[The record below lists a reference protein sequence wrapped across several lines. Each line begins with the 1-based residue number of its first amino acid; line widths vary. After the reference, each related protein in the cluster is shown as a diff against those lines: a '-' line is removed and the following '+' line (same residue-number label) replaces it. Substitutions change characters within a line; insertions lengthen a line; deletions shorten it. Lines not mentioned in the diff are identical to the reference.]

1 MARLDR
7 DRLRGRHL
15 DTPLPATAGPAG
27 RPGAA
32 ARPAPADDRRR
43 LHRQS
48 GGGRAAIA
56 PLRGLGEPIV
66 DTFDQVPA
74 GVLSRIHMEPDHPVP
89 GRGHHRPLRELP
101 DEAIDAFVALVGPDA
116 GSPLLAVE
124 IRHLGGALGTLD
136 PNGGALTH
144 LDAEFV
150 MFGIGV
156 PMTPELGVVI
166 EDRLDQLDAAL
177 EPWAAAGGYFNFAER
192 PCDADSILP
201 AEVCERL
208 AEVKRRRD
216 PQATIVGAHPVLT
229 TSAAT

>member
-1 MARLDR
+1 
-7 DRLRGRHL
+7 
-15 DTPLPATAGPAG
+15 
-27 RPGAA
+27 
-32 ARPAPADDRRR
+32 
-43 LHRQS
+43 
-48 GGGRAAIA
+48 
-56 PLRGLGEPIV
+56 
-66 DTFDQVPA
+66 
-74 GVLSRIHMEPDHPVP
+74 
-89 GRGHHRPLRELP
+89 
-101 DEAIDAFVALVGPDA
+101 
-116 GSPLLAVE
+116 
-124 IRHLGGALGTLD
+124 
-136 PNGGALTH
+136 
-144 LDAEFV
+144 

-229 TSAAT
+229 TSAATSARARCPAPSPDTADPASYPSRIQDARCWARSTGL